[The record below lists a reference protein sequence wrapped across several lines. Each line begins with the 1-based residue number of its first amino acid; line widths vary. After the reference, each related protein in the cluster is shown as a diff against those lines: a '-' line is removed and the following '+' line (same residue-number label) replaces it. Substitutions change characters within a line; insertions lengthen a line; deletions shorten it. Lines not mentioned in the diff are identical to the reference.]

1 MSASLRPGRPV
12 DSSDA
17 ARAREHHQALRNELP
32 RVREAAHSWRIG
44 LGGLLLALV
53 GFGLV
58 RGPSEVDKV
67 EAPWH
72 IVIGCLL
79 LASLLA
85 GAYGAHRLLSA
96 HNGRPRAT
104 PVDLNASTAA
114 QDHVLALTALRDLRQ
129 GIAATLLC
137 TGLLVAAVGTTW
149 YGPEKSKPGLL
160 VRTAGGAVLCGD
172 AATANSSRLV
182 IKTKAGRVGVPL
194 RDVLV
199 VETVEKCP

>member
-1 MSASLRPGRPV
+1 MNASLRPGRPV

-17 ARAREHHQALRNELP
+17 ARAREYHQALRDELP
-32 RVREAAHSWRIG
+32 RVREAAHSWRTG

-53 GFGLV
+53 GFGLI

-85 GAYGAHRLLSA
+85 GAYGAYRLLSA

-114 QDHVLALTALRDLRQ
+114 QDHLLALTALKDLRH
-129 GIAATLLC
+129 GIVATLLC

-149 YGPEKSKPGLL
+149 YGPEKSKPKLL
-160 VRTAGGAVLCGD
+160 VRTDSGAVLCGE
-172 AATANSSRLV
+172 AATGDGRRLTL
-182 IKTKAGRVGVPL
+182 KSKAGQVNVSLP
-194 RDVLV
+194 DVLV

>member
-17 ARAREHHQALRNELP
+17 ARAQEHHQALRNELS
-32 RVREAAHSWRIG
+32 RVRGAAHSWRIG

-53 GFGLV
+53 GFGLI

-72 IVIGCLL
+72 VVIGCLL

-85 GAYGAHRLLSA
+85 GAFGAFRLLSA

-104 PVDLNASTAA
+104 PVDLTASTAT
-114 QDHVLALTALRDLRQ
+114 QDHLLALTALEDLRQ
-129 GIAATLLC
+129 GIIATLLC

-149 YGPEKSKPGLL
+149 YGPEKSGPRLL
-160 VRTAGGAVLCGD
+160 VRTATGAVLCGD
-172 AATANSSRLV
+172 GATGDGRRLTLR
-182 IKTKAGRVGVPL
+182 TKAGQVSVVL
-194 RDVLV
+194 TDVLV